1 MTLLRTTATFL
12 LPRPSLRIPRGAL
25 RGRVVLHA
33 LDPSLEDEVSR
44 LLVQRD
50 GRDVVRHQRVGLV
63 EQRKT
68 LLDVQ
73 LDVGLLEQTRRLA
86 VAVLHVVLVAVALPD
101 FYGACGIRRPDP
113 REQREVVV
121 VVRQILAEVRACRLE
136 VVQQFDSRLLRLIL
150 EEGEGKL
157 TQLVAARRLELE

>member
-101 FYGACGIRRPDP
+101 FYGACNRKASS
-113 REQREVVV
+113 
-121 VVRQILAEVRACRLE
+121 LLE
-136 VVQQFDSRLLRLIL
+136 KTDV
-150 EEGEGKL
+150 
-157 TQLVAARRLELE
+157 ELNVKKR